1 MWVRKAGDREVDRE
15 KIIDKVRQ
23 DDRCTSTKTRHR
35 DGSVGYWCVGYW
47 RAVAAE
53 KGQSRDVAGTSTG
66 SGGGSAA
73 GVHTFRIPG
82 RDRAF
87 SYVQVEKGYQ
97 HKTPV
102 PEDPVIS

>member
-1 MWVRKAGDREVDRE
+1 MYKRYM
-15 KIIDKVRQ
+15 
-23 DDRCTSTKTRHR
+23 RHL
-35 DGSVGYWCVGYW
+35 DGSVGYWRIGYW